1 MDGSELEALIDGA
14 VAGSY
19 ADRAELLTFAA
30 TWRAA
35 DQEQFDQLLD
45 GVATRA
51 GGGSDP
57 ALELLLE
64 LVHRLQLA
72 GPAIRSRIADTSL
85 ADDVA
90 QQTLITVER
99 NIRSYGGLAHFRTWL
114 YAVARNEAR
123 MALRRRQ
130 PLPAGEAPAEE
141 QPGYEG
147 VRFTS
152 VVANRLTIA
161 DLIDALPTPYRETL
175 RLQLF
180 EDLDYEAI
188 ADRLGVP
195 MGTVRSRLAKGKE
208 LLRQRLLDAPI

>member
-1 MDGSELEALIDGA
+1 MEDNELDSLIDGA

-35 DQEQFDQLLD
+35 DPERLDHLLD
-45 GVATRA
+45 YVATQA
-51 GGGSDP
+51 GAGNDP

-72 GPAIRSRIADTSL
+72 KPAIGSRIADSAL

-90 QQTLITVER
+90 QQTLITLER

-130 PLPAGEAPAEE
+130 PLPTGEAPTAQ
-141 QPGYEG
+141 QPDYEG

-152 VVANRLTIA
+152 VVANRMTIA
-161 DLIDALPTPYRETL
+161 DVIDALPSPYGETL

-188 ADRLGVP
+188 AARLGVP
-195 MGTVRSRLAKGKE
+195 IGTVRSRLAKGKE
-208 LLRQRLLDAPI
+208 LLRQGLLDAPI